1 MVLCRALKAN
11 RDVEAGTLGDGHSL
25 EARDLWGPIIRVG
38 AVLPRLRALL
48 WLHDVF
54 RLELPLSEIFFRH
67 EHRLCLLLWGSVMI
81 RSGGLAGQTLEGHQ
95 MRRCF
100 IDFRLSV
107 NDEPLSDDEALIK
120 DDAFKLRK
128 T

>member
-48 WLHDVF
+48 WLHKVF
-54 RLELPLSEIFFRH
+54 RLKLPLSEIFFGH
-67 EHRLCLLLWGSVMI
+67 EHRLCLLLGGTVMI
-81 RSGGLAGQTLEGHQ
+81 GSGGLTGKTLQGHQ
-95 MRRCF
+95 MGRCF
-100 IDFRLSV
+100 VDFTLPVYDERLS
-107 NDEPLSDDEALIK
+107 
-120 DDAFKLRK
+120 
-128 T
+128 